1 MRKVLLVVLSGMIS
15 TSLFAQND
23 SVARKAALTPGNAVK
38 GGDHF
43 MIQLGYL
50 TWNNKPD
57 SIQTK
62 GLPRTFNMYFLFDF
76 PFKTNPKWSVAI
88 GPGIATDHM
97 FFNETTVGIARNT
110 SNVVFDNVSDT
121 NHFKKY
127 KLTTAYLEAPVELR
141 FSSNPYENKRSV
153 KVAVGAKVG
162 TLLSATV
169 KGKELQNSADRTI
182 NDYTMKEKSK
192 RFFNTTRLSGT
203 ARLGYGPFSLFASYG
218 ITPVFKEGVGPQVR
232 PLTIGLTISG
242 L

>member
-1 MRKVLLVVLSGMIS
+1 MRKVLLVVLAGMLS

-23 SVARKAALTPGNAVK
+23 SIARKAALTPGNAVK

-43 MIQLGYL
+43 LLQLGYF

-62 GLPRTFNMYFLFDF
+62 GLSRTFNAYFLFDF

-88 GPGIATDHM
+88 GPGIATDNI
-97 FFNETTVGIARNT
+97 FFDETNVGISANT
-110 SNVVFDNVSDT
+110 NALVFDNVSDT

-127 KLTTAYLEAPVELR
+127 KLTTAFLEAPVELR
-141 FSSNPYENKRSV
+141 FTANPYENKRSI
-153 KVAVGAKVG
+153 KFAVGAKVG

-169 KGKELQNSADRTI
+169 KGKELQNSADRSI

-203 ARLGYGPFSLFASYG
+203 ARLGYGPFSIFASYG
-218 ITPVFKEGVGPQVR
+218 ITPVFKEGLGPQVR
-232 PLTIGLTISG
+232 PLSIGLTISG